1 MGVPHAPDRLTTFR
15 ARLVVVA
22 GLAVASFAV
31 AILIASNVRPD
42 HRTAEAASGPGLNL
56 VCDDVTPLFSTVTCQ
71 IQTNNTPSA
80 GGITGFGAEITG
92 FENFLSLALSGNC
105 ASNVKAGVDADGDGP
120 PLNPPAQCTRN
131 TPDTAPPVGPDR
143 LRYVIVSDTDPGDGV
158 NNLLRPNGTQFPDNT
173 SGIPLVN
180 FALTC
185 NVQGQHTLVLTTT
198 SLGFGS
204 QTSPFGGFY
213 GLPDLSTVPTK
224 APDKEVVQ
232 CQGIV
237 EPTVAPTELK
247 NVSANLS
254 ATKALAGQQVTV
266 SGTANFRQDM
276 DGDTVAGWLSG
287 TISVATTAGAVK
299 QGTISST
306 FAVCVP
312 APTGG
317 TCTANMNLGPASP
330 PTPPESSSNIVYSNT
345 INCTNV
351 GTHDVTVNVS
361 FIRENGTAVPA
372 NKSTNNTVTRQL
384 TCNPLTPPIEKLP
397 PLSNLFLTNQ
407 PGPKLPPVNCQTGT
421 DDAIL
426 QEVVGLPI
434 ATLDPKGSGQ
444 EQQLAAFEFE
454 VRYDEKLVCVNLEP
468 GPAWVAAGASCL
480 IFDKDVDQTAGI
492 SLMTCFTDK
501 GSAPGDAGLHL
512 ANIIIKPQPE
522 LYSMIRPNQE
532 NGAVAQVLNQNC
544 NLADAIGH
552 GIPFFSCED
561 ADVTI
566 RYLEGDV
573 DANCEVDVR
582 DGQALAFRWNAELG
596 NLLYNAFYDLMPSV
610 DGSGLP
616 LNGDGKISVKDIQF
630 VFGRMGSTCDVPN
643 PSQPPVNGKLDP

>member
-1 MGVPHAPDRLTTFR
+1 MGVHTPSRATSLRTRL
-15 ARLVVVA
+15 LVVA
-22 GLAVASFAV
+22 GLAAASLAV
-31 AILIASNVRPD
+31 LVLAVSYASPD
-42 HRTAEAASGPGLNL
+42 QKTAEAASGPGLDL
-56 VCDDVTPLFSTVTCQ
+56 VCSDSATIGNTITCQ
-71 IQTNNTPSA
+71 VQTNNTPSA
-80 GGITGFGAEITG
+80 GGITGFGAEIAG
-92 FENFLSLALSGNC
+92 FEANLQAALTGNC
-105 ASNVKAGVDADGDGP
+105 ASNIKAGVDADGDGP
-120 PLNPPAQCTRN
+120 PLNAPAQCTRN
-131 TPDTAPPVGPDR
+131 LVNTGGPATLDR
-143 LRYVIVSDTDPGDGV
+143 LRYVVVSDTDPGDGV
-158 NNLLRPNGTQFPDNT
+158 NNLLRPDGSQFPDNT

-180 FALTC
+180 FAFTC
-185 NVQGQHTLVLTTT
+185 ISPGTPTLVLTTT

-213 GLPDLSTVPTK
+213 GLPDFATVPTK
-224 APDKEVVQ
+224 APDKEVVD
-232 CQGIV
+232 CHHII

-317 TCTANMNLGPASP
+317 TCTANMNLGPVSP
-330 PTPPESSSNIVYSNT
+330 PTPPESASNIVYSNT

-372 NKSTNNTVTRQL
+372 SKSTNNSVTRQL
-384 TCNPLTPPIEKLP
+384 TCNPLTPPIQKLP

-407 PGPKLPPVNCQTGT
+407 PGPKIPPVNCQTGT

-434 ATLDPKGSGQ
+434 ATLDPKGSGEEQ
-444 EQQLAAFEFE
+444 ELAAFEFQ

-532 NGAVAQVLNQNC
+532 NGVVAQVLNQDC

-596 NLLYNAFYDLMPSV
+596 NLLYNEFYDLMPSV

-630 VFGRMGSTCDVPN
+630 VFGRMGSTCDTPN
-643 PSQPPVNGKLDP
+643 PSQPPINGKIDP